1 MLAHPKC
8 KEHGRKHLKLDIDI
22 STRPEHGLGLFA
34 YCHNDDDVKRV
45 CFKKDD
51 VIVEYIGDIINKK
64 ECRPT
69 RCIINECK
77 LPCHF
82 ICLQR
87 WFDRYNKCPICNA
100 NWDEIPIG
108 YTIQK
113 IKDKVTYKIE

>member
-1 MLAHPKC
+1 MGICQSIINNCFHKNNQFEIPFDYQSKI
-8 KEHGRKHLKLDIDI
+8 KKIIDN
-22 STRPEHGLGLFA
+22 EL
-34 YCHNDDDVKRV
+34 
-45 CFKKDD
+45 
-51 VIVEYIGDIINKK
+51 VIIEIDEDEEEECIICMDIINKK